1 MLLLINCYCIEFEV
15 EIVCRYLEVE
25 VYFFCIVQILVNFY
39 VQNLGFLGF
48 RGILLC
54 FKRDYGCVYFYID
67 LICFRWRCL
76 NYYKIKENI

>member
-25 VYFFCIVQILVNFY
+25 VYFFCMDQILVNFY

-54 FKRDYGCVYFYID
+54 FKRLWLGLFLY
-67 LICFRWRCL
+67 CFNL
-76 NYYKIKENI
+76 FQMDVFELLYDIGNY